1 MSGMKI
7 IKPTVI
13 TAAMLTS
20 ATVAEPDT
28 GEVLWNA
35 ATAYTVEQ
43 QVIRTTTHMK
53 YERKVAGTTATPPEN
68 DTVNWFP
75 IGPTNRWAMF
85 DRKVGTKTAAATTLA
100 ATMTAGGVSGLAAL
114 ELTGR
119 EAVVTMKSA
128 PGGSTVYSRTVSLD
142 GTIISSVYDWL
153 FNDFEQLTDF
163 VLTDLPRHYTG
174 SELTFQVNGTSG
186 VSCGV
191 LQVGTVFDIGN
202 ALTGAQ
208 VGIIDYS
215 RKVTDEFG
223 NRDVLERG
231 YSKRGSIQVLT
242 AKSDFNKIYR
252 LLASLRATPCVYI
265 GADTIGYEPMIN
277 YGFYKDFSMV
287 VSYSQHHLC
296 NLEIEGL

>member
-13 TAAMLTS
+13 TGAMLTS

-35 ATAYTVEQ
+35 ASAYTVGQ

-53 YERKVAGTTATPPEN
+53 YERKVAGTSAALPEN
-68 DTVNWFP
+68 DAVNWLP

-85 DRKVGTKTAAATTLA
+85 DRKVGTKTTAATTMS
-100 ATMTAGGVSGLAAL
+100 TVMTAGAVSGIAAL

-119 EAVVTMKSA
+119 EAVVTMKSS
-128 PGGSTVYSRTVSLD
+128 PSGSVVYSRTVSLD
-142 GTIISSVYDWL
+142 GTIITSVYDWL
-153 FNDFEQLTDF
+153 FNEYEQLTDF
-163 VLTDLPRHYTG
+163 VLTDLPRHYAG
-174 SELTFQVNGTSG
+174 GELTVQINGTSG

-191 LQVGTVFDIGN
+191 LQVGTVFDIGQT
-202 ALTGAQ
+202 LTGAT

-215 RKVTDEFG
+215 RKVTDDFG

-231 YSKRGSIQVLT
+231 YSKRGNVQVLT